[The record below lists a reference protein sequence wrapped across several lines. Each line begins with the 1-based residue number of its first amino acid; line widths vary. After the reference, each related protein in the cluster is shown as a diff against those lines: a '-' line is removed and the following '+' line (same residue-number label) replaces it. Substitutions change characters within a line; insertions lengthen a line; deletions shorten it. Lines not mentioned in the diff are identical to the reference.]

1 MRAWGGCW
9 TACIGGCRGEQER
22 ESFSGDEK
30 FTQVHA
36 FPPLSHTL
44 QAVNV
49 DDRTGPLW
57 LCGLVV
63 VALSAVLI
71 LSSIDF
77 YEVYEASKSGGNTP

>member
-1 MRAWGGCW
+1 MCL
-9 TACIGGCRGEQER
+9 GGCRGEQER
-22 ESFSGDEK
+22 KSFSRDEK
-30 FTQVHA
+30 FTQGHT
-36 FPPLSHTL
+36 FSHLSHTL

>member
-1 MRAWGGCW
+1 M
-9 TACIGGCRGEQER
+9 
-22 ESFSGDEK
+22 
-30 FTQVHA
+30 
-36 FPPLSHTL
+36 
-44 QAVNV
+44 

>member
-1 MRAWGGCW
+1 MVFVGSR
-9 TACIGGCRGEQER
+9 
-22 ESFSGDEK
+22 SGTSRDEK

-36 FPPLSHTL
+36 FSHSFHTL